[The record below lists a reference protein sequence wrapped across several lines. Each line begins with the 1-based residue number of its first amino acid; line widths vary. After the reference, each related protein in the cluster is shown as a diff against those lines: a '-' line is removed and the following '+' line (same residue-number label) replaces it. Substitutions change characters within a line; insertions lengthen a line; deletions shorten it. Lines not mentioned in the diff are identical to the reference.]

1 MIRIVLVD
9 DQTLVR
15 QGIRSLLE
23 LVADLSIVAEA
34 SDGDEAVTVIQ
45 RENPD
50 VVLLDLRM
58 PKKGGVEVLRELRG
72 SSTLPPTI
80 VLTTFDDDE
89 ALLDA
94 VRAGAKGYFL
104 KDVSLE
110 RLTDGI
116 REVARGGSIIRPAIT
131 ERVLKGLE
139 HVRRDFDALSPPD
152 PLTKR
157 EVEILRLMA
166 GGYSNREIAE
176 ALGTAEGTVKNH
188 ASSILS
194 KLGVRDRTRAVLK
207 ALELGYIS
215 ALGSRL
221 SALGSRLSAFDPGS
235 RIPDPEI
242 PSPGSRYRDR
252 SWRYVSF
259 SPSVESHE
267 ISDIAVMYTVMRD
280 ELPVALKRAAAIAG
294 ESAPPRIVPSVRLS
308 DAPL

>member
-1 MIRIVLVD
+1 MIRLVLVD

-15 QGIRSLLE
+15 HGIRSLLE
-23 LVADLSIVAEA
+23 LSGEVAIVAEA
-34 SDGDEAVTVIQ
+34 GDGDEAIAVIE
-45 RENPD
+45 RERPD

-58 PKKGGVEVLRELRG
+58 PKKTGVDVLRSLQARG
-72 SSTLPPTI
+72 TLPPTI

-94 VRAGAKGYFL
+94 VRAGARGYFL

-110 RLTDGI
+110 RLTAGI
-116 REVARGGSIIRPAIT
+116 RDVAAGGSIIRPVLT

-139 HVRRDFDALSPPD
+139 HVPRTFDALSPPD

-207 ALELGYIS
+207 ALELGYI
-215 ALGSRL
+215 
-221 SALGSRLSAFDPGS
+221 
-235 RIPDPEI
+235 
-242 PSPGSRYRDR
+242 
-252 SWRYVSF
+252 
-259 SPSVESHE
+259 
-267 ISDIAVMYTVMRD
+267 
-280 ELPVALKRAAAIAG
+280 
-294 ESAPPRIVPSVRLS
+294 
-308 DAPL
+308 